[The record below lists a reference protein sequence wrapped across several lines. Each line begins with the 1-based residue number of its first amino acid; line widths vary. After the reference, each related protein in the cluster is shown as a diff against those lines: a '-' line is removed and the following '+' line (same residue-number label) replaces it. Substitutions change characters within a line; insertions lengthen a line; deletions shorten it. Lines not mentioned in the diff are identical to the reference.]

1 MKTVNKMEKEKW
13 EFEAACK
20 TVSLADLRKLI
31 EENSEAVAAYEVLI
45 DELKET
51 LGKLVFQLG
60 DLMEA
65 AAEQGIA
72 EVVDDVEGET
82 ADE

>member
-1 MKTVNKMEKEKW
+1 MKAVNKMTEKNW
-13 EFEAACK
+13 DFEAACK

-31 EENSEAVAAYEVLI
+31 DETSEAIAAYELLI
-45 DELKET
+45 DQLKDT

-65 AAEQGIA
+65 ATEQGIA
-72 EVVDDVEGET
+72 EVVDDVEGDAANE
-82 ADE
+82 

>member
-1 MKTVNKMEKEKW
+1 MKTVNEMTEKNW
-13 EFEAACK
+13 DFEAACK
-20 TVSLADLRKLI
+20 TVSLADLRRLI
-31 EENSEAVAAYEVLI
+31 EENSEAVAAYELLI
-45 DELKET
+45 DQLKET

-72 EVVDDVEGET
+72 EVVDDVEGDAANE
-82 ADE
+82 